1 MFKRFLVVSVVA
13 GAGCGPAWQVCTANC
28 PSVSGSYAVQTDS
41 LNGECAFQP
50 YLLGPTV
57 ALAQQEA
64 QVSTALIDPTTP
76 FPLSLEGNVLVTPAN
91 SQDAVAEVQ
100 MQAQSAR
107 AISSNAAALDTFE
120 LRFQASLLAGGVL
133 SGSLSTSSLGQSGS
147 DPACVVNEQFS
158 ARWMGP

>member
-1 MFKRFLVVSVVA
+1 MFKGFFFVFAVA

-28 PSVSGSYAVQTDS
+28 PSVSGSYAVQTVS
-41 LNGECAFQP
+41 LNGQCTFQP
-50 YLLGPTV
+50 YLLGPTA
-57 ALAQQEA
+57 ALAQQNA

-76 FPLSLEGNVLVTPAN
+76 FPLTLEGNVLVPPAA

-107 AISSNAAALDTFE
+107 AVTANTAALDSFE

-133 SGSLSTSSLGQSGS
+133 SGNLSTTSLGQNTS

-158 ARWMGP
+158 ARWTGP